1 MSEDLFS
8 LKNLIRRELTELIF
22 NGSLRRELS
31 NLQMNGLLGFV
42 ENVREIEIGWWSE
55 RIIGSIVTEKTSQD
69 LLGLK
74 RPILA

>member
-8 LKNLIRRELTELIF
+8 LKNLIRRELTELKF